1 MKKNTDSNSPATVRI
16 KTVCIGELLEYEFYI
31 PDYQRGYR
39 WTATEVREL
48 LNDLKEY
55 QETHTKDSP
64 PYYLQ
69 PLVVKKRKEKS
80 SKGEQ
85 KYEVIDG
92 QQRLTTIGLILHYI
106 SQKDP
111 VVKLMKILE
120 EEFRKPSSESIP
132 DAVKHA
138 AKVVPSPATVNIT
151 YETRDTEKETKNTEE
166 GRLTYII
173 DKDDAESL
181 DEYHIKTVYGAI
193 QKWFADLSKQE
204 QNSEQEQNI
213 LRTLTEHTEVIWYEP
228 DGDAHELFQRL
239 NIGRIPLTNAE
250 LIRALFL
257 TSKSTDIYGERE
269 QVLIAEQWNDIER
282 RLADDHFW
290 YFLTNE
296 DPETYDTR
304 IDLLFET
311 ITGMKRTDRYALYL
325 KLEKIVDENRKEKTL
340 YEIWNEKVIAPFQT
354 LLRFYEDPELYNN
367 VGYIIAAKK
376 FGDTTNLNLCSL
388 WQKWAEPETSA
399 KNFISSYTK
408 KRILKLIG
416 IEATEK
422 LNHDKLRGHLKSIK
436 FDVNKLIAH
445 NVLLLHNI
453 LCTGK
458 GLSFNFCDYKKER
471 WSLEHI
477 YPQNPPQE
485 QESQNNFDINKLGNL
500 ALLSKEDNSS
510 VSNAPF
516 LDKKNI
522 IIDKINQGNFV
533 PLCTQRVFLRY
544 YTQETQQSE
553 AAQLGKW
560 TKETQ
565 QSEAAQLNKWTKE
578 TQQSE
583 ASQLKKWT
591 KDDFDAYER
600 EIVNTLSDFFGV
612 GDKTSST
619 NDEQ

>member
-16 KTVCIGELLEYEFYI
+16 KTVCIGDLLEYEFYI

-111 VVKLMKILE
+111 VVKLMKILG
-120 EEFRKPSSESIP
+120 SESNRKCIP
-132 DAVKHA
+132 ADVQAA
-138 AKVVPSPATVNIT
+138 AKDVPSPATVNIT
-151 YETRDTEKETKNTEE
+151 YETRNTEKVS
-166 GRLTYII
+166 LTDII
-173 DKDDAESL
+173 GKGDAESL

-193 QKWFADLSKQE
+193 QKWFADP
-204 QNSEQEQNI
+204 SEQEQNI
-213 LRTLTEHTEVIWYEP
+213 LRTLTEHTAVIWYEP
-228 DGDAHELFQRL
+228 EGDAHELFQRL

-311 ITGMKRTDRYALYL
+311 ITGTKRTDRYALYL
-325 KLEKIVDENRKEKTL
+325 ELEKIVDEYRKKKTL
-340 YEIWNEKVIAPFQT
+340 YEIWNEKVIAPFQN

-376 FGDTTNLNLCSL
+376 FGDTTNLNLNSL
-388 WQKWAEPETSA
+388 WERWKKQGTSA
-399 KNFISSYTK
+399 KNFISFYTK
-408 KRILKLIG
+408 PMIQKLIG
-416 IEATEK
+416 IEGAK
-422 LNHDKLRGHLKSIK
+422 LSDRLESIK
-436 FDVNKLIAH
+436 YGADDLIAH

-453 LCTGK
+453 LSTGNIPSTGK
-458 GLSFNFCDYKKER
+458 GLGFNFCDYKKER

-485 QESQNNFDINKLGNL
+485 QESQNNYDIDKLGNL

-510 VSNAPF
+510 VSNASF
-516 LDKKNI
+516 LDKKKI
-522 IIDKINQGNFV
+522 IIDKINKGNFV

-544 YTQETQQSE
+544 YTLE
-553 AAQLGKW
+553 
-560 TKETQ
+560 
-565 QSEAAQLNKWTKE
+565 
-578 TQQSE
+578 SE
-583 ASQLKKWT
+583 ASQLDKWT

-600 EIVNTLSDFFGV
+600 EIVYTLSRFFGV

>member
-111 VVKLMKILE
+111 VVKLKDLLLN
-120 EEFRKPSSESIP
+120 PSSESIP
-132 DAVKHA
+132 IPANVQA
-138 AKVVPSPATVNIT
+138 AAEAVPSPATVNIT
-151 YETRDTEKETKNTEE
+151 YETRDTEKVS
-166 GRLTYII
+166 LTDII
-173 DKDDAESL
+173 GKGDAESL

-193 QKWFADLSKQE
+193 QKWFADHSKQE
-204 QNSEQEQNI
+204 QNREQKQNSEQEQNI

-282 RLADDHFW
+282 RFADDHFW

-325 KLEKIVDENRKEKTL
+325 NLETIVDEGRKGKTL
-340 YEIWNEKVIAPFQT
+340 YEIWNEKVIAPFQA

-376 FGDTTNLNLCSL
+376 FGDTTNLNLNSL
-388 WQKWAEPETSA
+388 WEEWKKQGTSA
-399 KNFISSYTK
+399 KFISSYTK
-408 KRILKLIG
+408 PMIQKLIG
-416 IEATEK
+416 IEDREK
-422 LNHDKLRGHLKSIK
+422 LNCDKLSGHLKSIK
-436 FDVNKLIAH
+436 FDANKLIPH

-453 LCTGK
+453 LSPGNIPSTNNIPSTGR
-458 GLSFNFCDYKKER
+458 GLGFNFCDYKKER

-485 QESQNNFDINKLGNL
+485 QESQNNYDVDKLGNL
-500 ALLSKEDNSS
+500 ALLSKEINTSLY
-510 VSNAPF
+510 NHPF
-516 LDKKNI
+516 SEKRARI
-522 IIDKINQGNFV
+522 IKRINEGRFV
-533 PLCTQRVFLRY
+533 PLCTQRVFLKFY
-544 YTQETQQSE
+544 NTETQQSE
-553 AAQLGKW
+553 ASQLD
-560 TKETQ
+560 
-565 QSEAAQLNKWTKE
+565 KWTKE

-583 ASQLKKWT
+583 ASQLNKWT

-600 EIVNTLSDFFGV
+600 EIVNTLRDFFGV

>member
-1 MKKNTDSNSPATVRI
+1 MKEDTHSNPPA
-16 KTVCIGELLEYEFYI
+16 TVCIGELLQYIFYI

-69 PLVVKKRKEKS
+69 PLVVKKRKEKG

-111 VVKLMKILE
+111 VVKLMMLLEKKIHD
-120 EEFRKPSSESIP
+120 PSSESIP
-132 DAVKHA
+132 IPADVQDA
-138 AKVVPSPATVNIT
+138 AKKVPTPATVSIT
-151 YETRDTEKETKNTEE
+151 YETRNTEKVS
-166 GRLTYII
+166 LTDII
-173 DKDDAESL
+173 GKGDAESL
-181 DEYHIKTVYGAI
+181 DEYHIKTVYGEI
-193 QKWFADLSKQE
+193 QTWFDRNKK
-204 QNSEQEQNI
+204 QEQNI
-213 LRTLTEHTEVIWYEP
+213 LRTLTEHTAVIWYEP
-228 DGDAHELFQRL
+228 EGDAHELFQRL

-311 ITGMKRTDRYALYL
+311 ITGTKRTDRYALYL
-325 KLEKIVDENRKEKTL
+325 ELEKIVDEYRKKKTL
-340 YEIWNEKVIAPFQT
+340 YEIWNEKVIAPFQN

-376 FGDTTNLNLCSL
+376 FLLTIASKKFLDTTKLNLNILL
-388 WQKWAEPETSA
+388 KRWEETDSSER
-399 KNFISSYTK
+399 FISSYTK
-408 KRILKLIG
+408 PMIQKLIG
-416 IEATEK
+416 IEEGPNK
-422 LNHDKLRGHLKSIK
+422 LNHDKLSGHLESIK

-445 NVLLLHNI
+445 NVLLLHNTLSTGNI
-453 LCTGK
+453 PSTGK
-458 GLSFNFCDYKKER
+458 GLSFNFCDYKKES

-477 YPQNPPQE
+477 YPQNPQD
-485 QESQNNFDINKLGNL
+485 QESDNKESHDQNDYDIHSLGNL
-500 ALLSKEDNSS
+500 ALLSKEINTSLY
-510 VSNAPF
+510 NHPF
-516 LDKKNI
+516 SEKRAQI
-522 IIDKINQGNFV
+522 IKRINEGRFV
-533 PLCTQRVFLRY
+533 PLCTQRVFLKFY
-544 YTQETQQSE
+544 NTETQQSE
-553 AAQLGKW
+553 AAQLDKW

-565 QSEAAQLNKWTKE
+565 QSQ
-578 TQQSE
+578 
-583 ASQLKKWT
+583 ASQSDEWT

-600 EIVNTLSDFFGV
+600 KIVNTLSRFFGV
-612 GDKTSST
+612 NSEPSLT